1 MDQSEIIRQLQAQ
14 NEQLRLEIELLKARI
29 RELEARLAQY
39 ENAHTPPSLRR
50 GRNIKKG
57 KTNKGKPGQKAG
69 HKGVTRPSAIPDSQV
84 EVTAD
89 RCPDCGAKLALPFR
103 FESKIIEEI
112 PEPQPVTVT
121 EYKIAHYVCPCCRK
135 EVVACDP
142 NCPHE
147 GKFGNNV
154 IAQATLMRY
163 EDRLPHRKI
172 QDALKRMHGLLL
184 SPATIFDLTRRAGEA
199 VRPEYDAILERIRGA
214 PILYVDETG
223 IHVQGEKHWIW
234 TFTTPSETFFV
245 IRKSRGTNVLIEV
258 LTRKFKG
265 IIVCDGWKPYTRFT
279 KRLQRCWAH
288 LLRESKDLSET
299 FDEAVPLHEALKG
312 LYESLNKSLECD
324 PPPEIRINIW
334 QSARE
339 MLQHWI
345 GREYLEMKV
354 QKFIGKISNG
364 FEYWFTFILNPG
376 VEPTNNRAE
385 RALRPH
391 VVLRKILG
399 TLRNSKG
406 TAIHELIMTALA
418 TWGQRGLDCLQMLT
432 IRLAS

>member
-1 MDQSEIIRQLQAQ
+1 MVL
-14 NEQLRLEIELLKARI
+14 
-29 RELEARLAQY
+29 
-39 ENAHTPPSLRR
+39 
-50 GRNIKKG
+50 
-57 KTNKGKPGQKAG
+57 
-69 HKGVTRPSAIPDSQV
+69 
-84 EVTAD
+84 
-89 RCPDCGAKLALPFR
+89 
-103 FESKIIEEI
+103 
-112 PEPQPVTVT
+112 T
-121 EYKIAHYVCPCCRK
+121 E
-135 EVVACDP
+135 
-142 NCPHE
+142 
-147 GKFGNNV
+147 
-154 IAQATLMRY
+154 
-163 EDRLPHRKI
+163 
-172 QDALKRMHGLLL
+172 DAWKRMHGLLL

-234 TFTTPSETFFV
+234 TFTTPFETFFV

-288 LLRESKDLSET
+288 LLRESKDLSEK
-299 FDEAVPLHEALKG
+299 FDEAVPLHEALKE
-312 LYESLNKSLECD
+312 LYESLTKSLECD
-324 PPPEIRINIW
+324 PPPEVRINIW

-339 MLQHWI
+339 VLQHWI
-345 GREYLEMKV
+345 DREYLEVKV
-354 QKFIGKISNG
+354 QKFIGKICNG
-364 FEYWFTFILNPG
+364 FDYWFTFILNPG